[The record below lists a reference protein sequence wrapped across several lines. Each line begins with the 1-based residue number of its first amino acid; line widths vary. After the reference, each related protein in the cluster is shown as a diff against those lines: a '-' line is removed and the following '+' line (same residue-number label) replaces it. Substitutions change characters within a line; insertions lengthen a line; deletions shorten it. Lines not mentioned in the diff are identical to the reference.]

1 MNNET
6 EHQDAIDKVR
16 EALRALDDVINTMI
30 SPQIQQLAQTAQ
42 MVNNAIISI
51 VQSEAMQAA
60 FEVSRTV
67 VELVK
72 SIDFT
77 PMLKEFSEAMIP
89 IRYVYLLERLKWPVF
104 LIDDESLR
112 QNIMNACKQSDDYD
126 AVRAIIL
133 SYCGEGFLNAIE
145 CDWNA
150 CDAIKAERKPI
161 LSEALSLHKLG
172 YYNATTSM
180 LMCQVYGVASDI
192 VDIAKRNGLVL
203 KQEVKAFVAENFE
216 IKLEDIDKEKGR
228 LLQMTVMTESGYLLW
243 EAMANYLKNEI
254 LCSSDSKKR
263 WESQPLRNKICHGDQ
278 LNFGTQEHSIKAIL
292 TVDMLVQLAYEID
305 RIAKKANE
313 HSIDGENEAEEAQ

>member
-1 MNNET
+1 MSNEM

-16 EALRALDDVINTMI
+16 ETLRALDAVKNTII
-30 SPQIQQLAQTAQ
+30 SPQMQQLVQTAQ
-42 MVNNAIISI
+42 MVNNAVITM
-51 VQSEAMQAA
+51 VQSEAMQVAL
-60 FEVSRTV
+60 EVSRKIA
-67 VELVK
+67 ELVK
-72 SIDFT
+72 SFDFT
-77 PMLKEFSEAMIP
+77 PMLKKFSEAMIP

-112 QNIMNACKQSDDYD
+112 QNIMDACKQSDDFD
-126 AVRAIIL
+126 AVREIIL
-133 SYCGEGFLNAIE
+133 SYCGEGFLNAVE

-150 CDAIKAERKPI
+150 CDAIKVERKPI
-161 LSEALSLHKLG
+161 LSEALTLHKLG
-172 YYNATTSM
+172 YYHATTSL

-192 VDIAKRNGLVL
+192 VDIAKSNGLVL
-203 KQEVKAFVAENFE
+203 DHEAKELVAENFE

-228 LLQMTVMTESGYLLW
+228 LLQMTAITESGYLLW

-292 TVDMLVQLAYEID
+292 TIDMLVQLAYEID

-313 HSIDGENEAEEAQ
+313 PSIDGGNEAEEAQ

>member
-1 MNNET
+1 MSNEM

-16 EALRALDDVINTMI
+16 ETLRALDAVKNTII
-30 SPQIQQLAQTAQ
+30 SPQMQQLVQTAQ
-42 MVNNAIISI
+42 MVNNAVISM

-60 FEVSRTV
+60 LEVSRKV
-67 VELVK
+67 AELVK
-72 SIDFT
+72 SFDFT
-77 PMLKEFSEAMIP
+77 PVLKKFSEAMIP

-112 QNIMNACKQSDDYD
+112 QNIMDACKQSDDFD
-126 AVRAIIL
+126 AVRGIIL
-133 SYCGEGFLNAIE
+133 SYCGEGFLNAVE

-150 CDAIKAERKPI
+150 CDALKVERKPI
-161 LSEALSLHKLG
+161 LSEALTLYKLG

-180 LMCQVYGVASDI
+180 LMCQVYGIASDI

-203 KQEVKAFVAENFE
+203 DQEAKAFVAENFE

-228 LLQMTVMTESGYLLW
+228 LLQLTAMTESGYLLW

-292 TVDMLVQLAYEID
+292 TIDMLVQLAYEID

-313 HSIDGENEAEEAQ
+313 YSIDGKNETEEAQ

>member
-1 MNNET
+1 MSNET

-16 EALRALDDVINTMI
+16 ETLRALDAVKNTII
-30 SPQIQQLAQTAQ
+30 SPQMQQLVQTAQ
-42 MVNNAIISI
+42 MVNNAVISM

-60 FEVSRTV
+60 LEVSRKV
-67 VELVK
+67 AELVK
-72 SIDFT
+72 SFDFT
-77 PMLKEFSEAMIP
+77 PVLKKFSEAMIP

-112 QNIMNACKQSDDYD
+112 QNIMNACKQSDDSD
-126 AVRAIIL
+126 AVREIIL
-133 SYCGEGFLNAIE
+133 SYCGEGFLSAVE

-161 LSEALSLHKLG
+161 LSEALTLYKLG
-172 YYNATTSM
+172 YYIATTSM

-203 KQEVKAFVAENFE
+203 DQEAKAFVAENFE

-228 LLQMTVMTESGYLLW
+228 LLQLTAMTESGYLLW

-292 TVDMLVQLAYEID
+292 TIDMLVQLAYEID
-305 RIAKKANE
+305 RIAQKANE
-313 HSIDGENEAEEAQ
+313 HSIDGKNEREEAQ

>member
-1 MNNET
+1 MSKEM
-6 EHQDAIDKVR
+6 EYQDAVNKMR
-16 EALRALDDVINTMI
+16 EASHTLDAVKNTII
-30 SPQIQQLAQTAQ
+30 SPQMQQLVQTAQ
-42 MVNNAIISI
+42 MANSAVISM
-51 VQSEAMQAA
+51 VKSEAMQAVL
-60 FEVSRTV
+60 EVSRKV
-67 VELVK
+67 AEFVK
-72 SIDFT
+72 SYDFT
-77 PMLKEFSEAMIP
+77 PMIKAFSEAVIP
-89 IRYVYLLERLKWPVF
+89 IRYVYLLGRLKWPVF
-104 LIDDESLR
+104 LIDDDSLR
-112 QNIMNACKQSDDYD
+112 QNIMDACKESYEFD
-126 AVRAIIL
+126 AVRDIIL

-161 LSEALSLHKLG
+161 LSEALTLHKLG

-192 VDIAKRNGLVL
+192 VDISKRNKLVL
-203 KQEVKAFVAENFE
+203 DQEAKEFVAENFE
-216 IKLEDIDKEKGR
+216 IKIEDIDKEKGR

-263 WESQPLRNKICHGDQ
+263 WKSQPLRNKICHGDQ

-292 TVDMLVQLAYEID
+292 TIDMLIQLAYEID

-313 HSIDGENEAEEAQ
+313 LSNGEENKVEEKQ